1 MSQLDISISFSHLI
15 GLVICFY
22 IFLHYVSILLVR
34 FWYNQKLRSLD
45 YEELNIEL
53 NKLDNSIFIKRILKL

>member
-22 IFLHYVSILLVR
+22 IFIHYVSVLLIR

-45 YEELNIEL
+45 YEDLSVELK
-53 NKLDNSIFIKRILKL
+53 KLDDTIFIKRILKL